1 MKDTDAVILV
11 AFVAEMQPAQQF
23 SKYTPDAWSLV
34 LADVPVDLETA
45 KAAVVR
51 LAKQKVWF
59 SPGEI
64 RAEILRALPPSA
76 LTAPAPERAIEWRA
90 ESANAAR
97 IERNRRGAALARA
110 AVKPFP
116 GATRGDAP
124 DIPENLRK
132 AREMAVEYRAG
143 QTRRDN
149 SLKLGRAGGELM
161 QQINHQR
168 AQARGGGP
176 DGRS

>member
-1 MKDTDAVILV
+1 MKRTAVADLV
-11 AFVAEMQPAQQF
+11 AYVTQIQPAQ
-23 SKYTPDAWSLV
+23 KVDAYTADAWWDV
-34 LADVPVDLETA
+34 LGDLPVEFD
-45 KAAVVR
+45 AARQAVAR
-51 LAKQKVWF
+51 LAKRQQWF
-59 SPGEI
+59 TPSEIRDEI
-64 RAEILRALPPSA
+64 RAALPPSV
-76 LTAPAPERAIEWRA
+76 LKAPAPVRAIMRGDEEQA
-90 ESANAAR
+90 QDR
-97 IERNRRGAALARA
+97 IDRNRRGANAARA

-116 GATRGDAP
+116 GATREDAP